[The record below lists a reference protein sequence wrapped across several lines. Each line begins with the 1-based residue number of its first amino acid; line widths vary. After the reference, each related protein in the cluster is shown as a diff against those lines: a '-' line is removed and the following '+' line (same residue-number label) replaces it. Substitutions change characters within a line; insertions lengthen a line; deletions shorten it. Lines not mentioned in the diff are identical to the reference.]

1 MVQPYTGTL
10 IGSTHRYAL
19 RVFYED
25 TDLSGV
31 VYHANYLRWFER
43 ARSDML
49 RHLGID
55 QAAVQA
61 AGEGFWTVAE
71 ANIRY
76 LAPARLD
83 NAVVIETRAERLL
96 AATCHMRQRALLQA
110 VDGTVQVLADAHL
123 RIGFI
128 GPDGR
133 PRRQPQ
139 GWRDAFA
146 RFMEA

>member
-1 MVQPYTGTL
+1 MLEPYTGTL
-10 IGSTHRYAL
+10 DGSTHHYAL

-25 TDLSGV
+25 TDLSGM

-43 ARSDML
+43 GRSDML

-55 QAAVQA
+55 QAAAQQY
-61 AGEGFWTVAE
+61 GEGVYAVAE
-71 ANIRY
+71 VNIRY
-76 LAPARLD
+76 LAPARLED
-83 NAVVIETRAERLL
+83 AVLIETQVEQVQ
-96 AATCHMRQRALLQA
+96 AATCLILQRAIRQQAGGAPILLCEA
-110 VDGTVQVLADAHL
+110 RI
-123 RIGFI
+123 RIGFV

-146 RFMEA
+146 RFMER